1 MGFAGRLRWNTFKY
15 TMKSRTLNLTEYK
28 LKPEQARVRAR
39 IKKVL
44 AFLKPYLLNSKPKS
58 IKSAELTEVF
68 GNQNSPQAAR
78 LRSMLLIQSGA
89 YLPGV
94 KSYQYT
100 VKRDG
105 YERLAAM
112 IGEATPTN
120 LDVARELFSGI
131 ATGTEAPEYT
141 EPTVGA
147 RRYHAIQ
154 NLPKLLRAEVF
165 KGWFDYDIEAAAPTL
180 VYQWAC
186 KVNQR
191 LNPMKQ
197 GTPFPSI
204 QRLVE
209 DRTSFREHVAE
220 VTGLDMSTA
229 KSIVI
234 RLFFGAGLVPNGKQA
249 VFRLVNRDRE
259 VLDRLK
265 ADPFVSAFRREVSLM
280 WKLVLTDE
288 NSRNGMVAF
297 RTGKVIPKP
306 ATRGKQRM
314 GIYLRLE
321 RQVIDA
327 IDDVV
332 RVDGLVPVLIH
343 DGFMVRGRIDRE
355 QVQREVQLRTGF
367 VIRLAEARVGTQD
380 ENLKDGLPEE
390 IIELAEEV

>member
-1 MGFAGRLRWNTFKY
+1 
-15 TMKSRTLNLTEYK
+15 MKSKTLNLTKYV
-28 LKPEQARVRAR
+28 LKPEQPRVRAR

-44 AFLKPYLLNSKPKS
+44 SFLKPYLLTSRPKS
-58 IKSAELTEVF
+58 IKSSALTEVF

-78 LRSMLLIQSGA
+78 LRSMLLIQSGT
-89 YLPGV
+89 YKPGV
-94 KSYQYT
+94 KSYEYT

-112 IGEATPTN
+112 IGEAAPTN
-120 LDVARELFSGI
+120 LDVAHELYGGV
-131 ATGTEAPEYT
+131 ATGTETPEYT

-154 NLPKLLRAEVF
+154 NLPKSLRADVF

-186 KVNQR
+186 KVHSR
-191 LNPMKQ
+191 LNPKKA

-209 DRTSFREHVAE
+209 DRTSIRELVAQIA
-220 VTGLDMSTA
+220 GLDMPTA

-234 RLFFGAGLVPNGKQA
+234 RLFFGAGLVPSGKQA
-249 VFRLVNRDRE
+249 IFRLVNRDRD

-327 IDDVV
+327 IEDVL
-332 RVDGLVPVLIH
+332 RVDGVVPVLIH

-355 QVQREVQLRTGF
+355 RVQREVLTRTGV

-390 IIELAEEV
+390 INELAEEV